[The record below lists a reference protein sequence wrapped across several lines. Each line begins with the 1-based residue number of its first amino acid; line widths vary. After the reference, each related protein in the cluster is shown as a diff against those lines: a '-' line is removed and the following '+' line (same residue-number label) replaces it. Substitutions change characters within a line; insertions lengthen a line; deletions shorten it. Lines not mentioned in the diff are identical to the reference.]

1 MYVRLFALA
10 ALALPALAHAQEQE
24 EEASPSGRDIT
35 RPVLTLDLR
44 TEVAREDD
52 QDKLTVTLR
61 HDHPVDLGGGWR
73 VNLRVDL
80 PVKIVD
86 AEEEADTGT
95 TIGLSNVLFQAIFI
109 RELGEDQ
116 GFGFGTQVK
125 LPSASDSRFGST
137 QWQLLPTAG
146 YRWPAHGI
154 SKESF
159 FQILTRYRFSLA
171 DGSGRAT
178 ASELQF
184 SPNLEIG
191 LPGKAYFSIFPST
204 DIRYDFKTKSFFLP
218 LNLEVGKK
226 WGRLVTS
233 LEGGVGL
240 IEGNAAPYQWKVEAR
255 IGLRF

>member
-1 MYVRLFALA
+1 VRVRLFLFA
-10 ALALPALAHAQEQE
+10 ALFSPGLAQGQEQLD
-24 EEASPSGRDIT
+24 ASASGKDIT
-35 RPVLTLDLR
+35 RPVLGLDLR
-44 TEVAREDD
+44 TEVAREDGE
-52 QDKLTVTLR
+52 DKVTVTLR

-80 PVKIVD
+80 PVKFVD
-86 AEEEADTGT
+86 ADETADTGAA
-95 TIGLSNVLFQAIFI
+95 IGMSNILLQAILI
-109 RELGEDQ
+109 RELGDDQ

-146 YRWPAHGI
+146 YRWPAAGI
-154 SKESF
+154 SKDSF
-159 FQILTRYRFSLA
+159 FQVLARYRFSLA
-171 DGSGRAT
+171 DHSGRPT

-191 LPGKAYFSIFPST
+191 LPGKAYLSIFPSA
-204 DIRYDFKTKSFFLP
+204 DIRYDFKARSFFLP

-226 WGRLVTS
+226 WGKLVTS
-233 LEGGVGL
+233 LEGGFGL
-240 IEGNAAPYQWKVEAR
+240 IEGDAAPYQWKVEAR